1 MQNKSLKQQTFNG
14 IGWSSI
20 ERFSTQGVSFV
31 VQLILA
37 RLLTP
42 SDYGI
47 IGMLAIFMQLAQVI
61 IDSGFANALI
71 RKQNC
76 TQRDYSTVFF
86 YNLILSLGIYAIL
99 FISAPLVAKFF
110 QTPTLISVMRWL
122 TITLLFNAL
131 SIIPKSILVKI
142 INFKK
147 QTYISLL
154 SALFSGILGII
165 FAILGKGVWA
175 LVIQQISL
183 SICTFILYTIF
194 VRWKLNFVFDKQIF
208 KELFSFGSKLLL
220 SSII

>member
-86 YNLILSLGIYAIL
+86 YNLILSLGT
-99 FISAPLVAKFF
+99 S
-110 QTPTLISVMRWL
+110 
-122 TITLLFNAL
+122 
-131 SIIPKSILVKI
+131 
-142 INFKK
+142 
-147 QTYISLL
+147 
-154 SALFSGILGII
+154 
-165 FAILGKGVWA
+165 FAARRSLGKVFSNTYPNFGYA
-175 LVIQQISL
+175 MADNNITIQ
-183 SICTFILYTIF
+183 CFINY
-194 VRWKLNFVFDKQIF
+194 
-208 KELFSFGSKLLL
+208 S
-220 SSII
+220 